1 MNKKKNFE
9 TQNDS
14 HNFIKQYFNK
24 SNNVFL
30 YQVLFHSERLINDHN
45 YADLLIIAKMPFKVN
60 WLNRFFTKANCE
72 LVGLPKQIKFKAV
85 TRLQDINVL
94 NNICDDF
101 SNFYCIIAI
110 NSDENITVP
119 NDRIDWWCEANLV
132 NFAGL
137 KLAYTDWQN
146 RNAAI
151 NNQSIPN
158 WQIEFDKQIETLQKE
173 NIDENNI
180 QTMYQKVISLNQQL
194 EHQEKQIKI
203 RRQNLQKIQNNINAF
218 SELKQALI
226 QDKIDKATHQ
236 ANVLQ
241 KEKDKWSN
249 FCNLLIKT
257 PQKAIETKVN
267 TNVTAKNKN
276 VLDINTDMSYT
287 KPKAII
293 INDNKHV
300 ISNWWQVII
309 ELLKY
314 FDQDD
319 NLKTLKKDKTLRR
332 LFCIDSNG
340 NINPKKD
347 SALHFLPNGVVI
359 NTTYSANDTIQ
370 LCKTI
375 IKDLHSNASIEL
387 EY

>member
-14 HNFIKQYFNK
+14 HNFMAQYFNK
-24 SNNVFL
+24 NNNVFL
-30 YQVLFHSERLINDHN
+30 YQALLHSERLINDHN
-45 YADLLIIAKMPFKVN
+45 YADLLIIAKTPFKVN

-94 NNICDDF
+94 KNICDDF

-110 NSDENITVP
+110 NSNENITVP

-137 KLAYTDWQN
+137 KLAYTDWKN
-146 RNAAI
+146 GNVTNI
-151 NNQSIPN
+151 NQSAPT
-158 WQIEFDKQIETLQKE
+158 WQFEFDKQIETLQKE
-173 NIDENNI
+173 EIDENNI

-203 RRQNLQKIQNNINAF
+203 RRQNLQKIQNNINEF
-218 SELKQALI
+218 SKLKQALI
-226 QDKIDKATHQ
+226 QEEIDEATQ
-236 ANVLQ
+236 RANVLQ

-249 FCNLLIKT
+249 FCNSLVKT
-257 PQKAIETKVN
+257 PQKTIETKVN
-267 TNVTAKNKN
+267 ANVNVKSKN

-293 INDNKHV
+293 INNDEHL
-300 ISNWWQVII
+300 ISNWWQVIF
-309 ELLKY
+309 ELLKH

-319 NLKTLKKDKTLRR
+319 NLKMLKKDKTLWR
-332 LFCIDSNG
+332 LFCIDNNG

-347 SALHFLPNGVVI
+347 SAIHFLPNGVVI
-359 NTTYSANDTIQ
+359 NTAYSANDTIQ

-375 IKDLHSNASIEL
+375 IRDLHSNASIEL

>member
-14 HNFIKQYFNK
+14 HNFIEQYFNE

-45 YADLLIIAKMPFKVN
+45 YADLLIIAKTPFRVN

-72 LVGLPKQIKFKAV
+72 LVGLPKQIKFKSV

-94 NNICDDF
+94 NNICNDF
-101 SNFYCIIAI
+101 PNFYCIVAI
-110 NSDENITVP
+110 NSNENITAP

-151 NNQSIPN
+151 NNQSTPN

-173 NIDENNI
+173 KIDENNI
-180 QTMYQKVISLNQQL
+180 QTMYQKVINLNQQL
-194 EHQEKQIKI
+194 EEQEKQIKI
-203 RRQNLQKIQNNINAF
+203 RRQNLQKIQNNINDF
-218 SELKQALI
+218 SKLKQASI
-226 QDKIDKATHQ
+226 QKEIDKTTRQ
-236 ANVLQ
+236 ANALQ
-241 KEKDKWSN
+241 KEKGKWSN
-249 FCNLLIKT
+249 FCNSLVKT
-257 PQKAIETKVN
+257 PQKTIETKVN
-267 TNVTAKNKN
+267 ANATVKSKN

-293 INDNKHV
+293 INNDEHL
-300 ISNWWQVII
+300 ISNWWQVIS

-319 NLKTLKKDKTLRR
+319 NLKMLKKDKTLWR
-332 LFCIDSNG
+332 LFYIDSNG
-340 NINPKKD
+340 NIHPKKD
-347 SALHFLPNGVVI
+347 SALHFLPDGVAI
-359 NTTYSANDTIQ
+359 NTAYSANDTIQ